1 MQLHSDASITQL
13 IEKQW
18 GQVAAATSAEMLAES
33 GRIHEV
39 LRTGTGNPK
48 QGKIQFTQQCGRC
61 HRLFEEGG
69 GIGPDLTP
77 FARDNL
83 ERMLSSI
90 INPNLEIREGFE
102 NYIVMTLDGRIV
114 TGFLADK
121 DEQVVIIRGADGQNV
136 ILQKEVIDEMKA
148 ISLSVMP
155 EGSLKQLDDQQLRDL
170 FAYLRS
176 SQPVN

>member
-1 MQLHSDASITQL
+1 
-13 IEKQW
+13 
-18 GQVAAATSAEMLAES
+18 S
-33 GRIHEV
+33 GRISEI
-39 LRTGTGNPK
+39 LRTGSGNPK
-48 QGKIQFTQQCGRC
+48 QGKIQFTQHCGRC

-83 ERMLSSI
+83 ERMLVNI

-102 NYIVMTLDGRIV
+102 NNVVLTSDGRVI

-136 ILQKEVIDEMKA
+136 VLQKDAIDEIKA

-155 EGSLKQLDDQQLRDL
+155 EGTLKQLEDQQLRDL